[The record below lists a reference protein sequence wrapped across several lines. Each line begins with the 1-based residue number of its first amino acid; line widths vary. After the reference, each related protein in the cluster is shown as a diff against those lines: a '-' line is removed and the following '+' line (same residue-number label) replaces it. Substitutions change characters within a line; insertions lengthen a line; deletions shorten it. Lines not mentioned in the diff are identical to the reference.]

1 LVEAVFADPA
11 LDGWEGFGL
20 AVQAYQ
26 KRAIHVVDWLEGLAR
41 RVGRRLMVRL
51 VKGAY
56 WDTEIKL
63 AQERGLDGYPVFT
76 RKAST
81 DVSYLACARGLL
93 AARGV
98 LYPMFA
104 THNAQTVAAILE
116 MSGDRRGFE
125 FQRLHGMGEPL
136 YHQIVGPEMPVR
148 VYAPVGSHED
158 LLAYLVRRLLENGA
172 NSSFVNRIQ
181 DDQVPVGEIIAD
193 PVARIS
199 ALGDKAH
206 PRIPLP
212 AAIFEPER
220 RNSEGLD
227 FSDPLVVE
235 PLLADMSRAWA
246 RNWSAEP
253 IISGA
258 AGRGPGRAVPDPAD
272 HRRTAGTVLDASEAD
287 AEKAIGHA
295 HAAFRAWAATPGSER
310 AACLD
315 RAADLLERHRAELMA
330 LCVREG
336 GKTIPDALAEV
347 REAVDFCR
355 YYAARARES
364 FAGPIVLPGPTGEAN
379 TLRLTGRGV
388 FVCISPWNFPL
399 AIFVGQVTAAL
410 VAGNAVIAKPAE
422 QTPLIAARA
431 VRLLHEAGIPPEVL
445 HFLPGEGAI
454 IGARL
459 VADRRVAGV
468 AFTGSTETA
477 HRINRT
483 LAERGGPIVP
493 FIAETGGQNAMI
505 VDNSALPEQ
514 VVDDVMT
521 SAFRSTGQRCSAL
534 RVLFV
539 QDGIAPKV
547 IEMIRGAAAE
557 LRLGDPALL
566 ATDIGPVIDAEQLA
580 GLRAHVEAISR
591 KGRILHAGT
600 IPAGC
605 EHGTF
610 LAPHAV
616 EIDSLDL
623 LEREVFGPV
632 LHIVRYGRDQL
643 DRVLDAIE
651 DTGYGLTLGIH
662 TRIDRTARRIY
673 ERLPVGNAYVNRNMI
688 GAVVGAQPFG
698 GEGLSGTGPK
708 AGGPHYLY
716 RFAAERSLTVNT
728 TAAGGNTTL
737 VSIGES

>member
-1 LVEAVFADPA
+1 
-11 LDGWEGFGL
+11 
-20 AVQAYQ
+20 
-26 KRAIHVVDWLEGLAR
+26 
-41 RVGRRLMVRL
+41 
-51 VKGAY
+51 
-56 WDTEIKL
+56 
-63 AQERGLDGYPVFT
+63 
-76 RKAST
+76 
-81 DVSYLACARGLL
+81 
-93 AARGV
+93 
-98 LYPMFA
+98 
-104 THNAQTVAAILE
+104 
-116 MSGDRRGFE
+116 
-125 FQRLHGMGEPL
+125 
-136 YHQIVGPEMPVR
+136 
-148 VYAPVGSHED
+148 
-158 LLAYLVRRLLENGA
+158 
-172 NSSFVNRIQ
+172 
-181 DDQVPVGEIIAD
+181 
-193 PVARIS
+193 
-199 ALGDKAH
+199 
-206 PRIPLP
+206 
-212 AAIFEPER
+212 
-220 RNSEGLD
+220 
-227 FSDPLVVE
+227 
-235 PLLADMSRAWA
+235 
-246 RNWSAEP
+246 
-253 IISGA
+253 
-258 AGRGPGRAVPDPAD
+258 
-272 HRRTAGTVLDASEAD
+272 
-287 AEKAIGHA
+287 
-295 HAAFRAWAATPGSER
+295 
-310 AACLD
+310 
-315 RAADLLERHRAELMA
+315 
-330 LCVREG
+330 
-336 GKTIPDALAEV
+336 
-347 REAVDFCR
+347 
-355 YYAARARES
+355 
-364 FAGPIVLPGPTGEAN
+364 
-379 TLRLTGRGV
+379 
-388 FVCISPWNFPL
+388 
-399 AIFVGQVTAAL
+399 
-410 VAGNAVIAKPAE
+410 
-422 QTPLIAARA
+422 
-431 VRLLHEAGIPPEVL
+431 
-445 HFLPGEGAI
+445 
-454 IGARL
+454 
-459 VADRRVAGV
+459 
-468 AFTGSTETA
+468 
-477 HRINRT
+477 
-483 LAERGGPIVP
+483 
-493 FIAETGGQNAMI
+493 
-505 VDNSALPEQ
+505 
-514 VVDDVMT
+514 MT